1 MKRGSI
7 TLLSA
12 LYTIVVLAQGPS
24 SGGQV
29 ARHIQDLK
37 DQGAAFPQ
45 KDLVKA
51 WPDDDRIRAL
61 WTATC
66 ARASAVMLDAAAVET
81 LLQAPPATMTIA
93 LPTPDG
99 PVVLEL
105 EHRDP
110 FTDGFTLK
118 TSSRG
123 AVPLPAGA
131 HYRGRVQ
138 GDAHSIAGLS
148 IFRGELMAII
158 SDAGGTLVLGRLG
171 EAPEGVHIVYR
182 EQDLLMKNPMTCD
195 VQDGGVQL
203 HPDDLQENGDRSL
216 RCVKFYWEVDY
227 PIFQNKG
234 SVAAATNYV
243 TGLFNQS
250 AILFANDGVDV
261 QLQEVFV
268 WDTPSPYTGPS
279 TGDFLDQFG
288 ANRTSFN
295 GDLAHLLGSSGGGG
309 VAWLNTL
316 CSATQLRMAY
326 SMVYSSYSNVPTYSW
341 SVNVVT
347 HEQGHN
353 MGSPHTH
360 DCAWN
365 GNYTAID
372 GCGPAAGYNAGC
384 TAPLPTGGGT
394 IMSYCHLVGGVGIN
408 FNNGFGAQPAT
419 LIRNRVNMASC
430 LDQCGSTCDPP
441 PNLFLSSL
449 TSNAATLAWTDLG
462 VPSYNLQWK
471 AQASGSWTVVN
482 GITATS
488 YAISGLTEN
497 TAYEFQVQSNCTGGT
512 SPFSPSKQFT
522 TPVPCL
528 DTLEQNNTL
537 ATAAQVTL
545 PLDISAL
552 IADGADVD
560 YYSFTITATS
570 SINVSLYGLP
580 DDYDLRLL
588 NGAGTQLATSE
599 NAGTS
604 NEYIYYAG
612 APAGTYVVH
621 VYGWGGASNPVAC
634 YGLSAMAWASGC
646 GIPDGLNATNVTY
659 NSATLGWA
667 AVQGASSYSVQWRET
682 GAPSWTLVSGISG
695 TSYALSGL
703 NWLTD
708 HEFRVRATCQ
718 GDGGAQGG
726 TSEWSE
732 EEGFTTLAP
741 PCELSA
747 PTAVNAKVLLDG
759 AWRSGSALMVDS
771 LRKQGH
777 LPLQEPYTAM
787 GFAVSE
793 AVATTAPVLAITGPD
808 AITDWVLLELRSAAT
823 PSQVLETRAALV
835 QRDGDVV
842 NVDGV
847 SAVGFCQDSGYYHV
861 AVRHRNHLGAMTAQA
876 VLLGRTPVP
885 LDFSDTATPTWGTDA
900 RKLAD
905 GRALLWSG
913 NVERDVEVKY
923 TGGFNDRDPI
933 LVAIGSS
940 LPTNTITGYHP
951 ADVTL
956 DGVVKY
962 TGAGNDKDPILI
974 NIGGGSATNTVEE
987 QLP

>member
-326 SMVYSSYSNVPTYSW
+326 SMV
-341 SVNVVT
+341 
-347 HEQGHN
+347 
-353 MGSPHTH
+353 
-360 DCAWN
+360 
-365 GNYTAID
+365 
-372 GCGPAAGYNAGC
+372 
-384 TAPLPTGGGT
+384 
-394 IMSYCHLVGGVGIN
+394 
-408 FNNGFGAQPAT
+408 
-419 LIRNRVNMASC
+419 
-430 LDQCGSTCDPP
+430 
-441 PNLFLSSL
+441 
-449 TSNAATLAWTDLG
+449 
-462 VPSYNLQWK
+462 
-471 AQASGSWTVVN
+471 
-482 GITATS
+482 
-488 YAISGLTEN
+488 
-497 TAYEFQVQSNCTGGT
+497 
-512 SPFSPSKQFT
+512 
-522 TPVPCL
+522 
-528 DTLEQNNTL
+528 
-537 ATAAQVTL
+537 
-545 PLDISAL
+545 
-552 IADGADVD
+552 
-560 YYSFTITATS
+560 
-570 SINVSLYGLP
+570 
-580 DDYDLRLL
+580 
-588 NGAGTQLATSE
+588 
-599 NAGTS
+599 
-604 NEYIYYAG
+604 
-612 APAGTYVVH
+612 
-621 VYGWGGASNPVAC
+621 
-634 YGLSAMAWASGC
+634 
-646 GIPDGLNATNVTY
+646 
-659 NSATLGWA
+659 
-667 AVQGASSYSVQWRET
+667 
-682 GAPSWTLVSGISG
+682 
-695 TSYALSGL
+695 
-703 NWLTD
+703 
-708 HEFRVRATCQ
+708 
-718 GDGGAQGG
+718 
-726 TSEWSE
+726 
-732 EEGFTTLAP
+732 
-741 PCELSA
+741 
-747 PTAVNAKVLLDG
+747 
-759 AWRSGSALMVDS
+759 
-771 LRKQGH
+771 
-777 LPLQEPYTAM
+777 
-787 GFAVSE
+787 
-793 AVATTAPVLAITGPD
+793 
-808 AITDWVLLELRSAAT
+808 
-823 PSQVLETRAALV
+823 
-835 QRDGDVV
+835 
-842 NVDGV
+842 
-847 SAVGFCQDSGYYHV
+847 
-861 AVRHRNHLGAMTAQA
+861 
-876 VLLGRTPVP
+876 
-885 LDFSDTATPTWGTDA
+885 
-900 RKLAD
+900 
-905 GRALLWSG
+905 
-913 NVERDVEVKY
+913 
-923 TGGFNDRDPI
+923 
-933 LVAIGSS
+933 
-940 LPTNTITGYHP
+940 
-951 ADVTL
+951 
-956 DGVVKY
+956 
-962 TGAGNDKDPILI
+962 
-974 NIGGGSATNTVEE
+974 
-987 QLP
+987 